1 MMITYSGPY
10 SDFFTKAFFD
20 DFGDVDIDVVSASST
35 EIVLENLTT
44 GALTTL
50 TGTGFSL
57 SSSASPLSGTIT
69 GMSFE
74 KSGSTV
80 ATMANFSWG
89 LVAFDNSLTED
100 GGMDMA
106 SLLSAQP
113 ITIDAS
119 GASTYFDME
128 EWAEASP
135 LITSDMTITGTPF
148 NDQLIGGAGN
158 DTINPGANYG
168 NDQLYGTAGNDAY
181 DFINADDSS
190 YYEINYAMLSAGITV
205 NIDGAAETGSVSG
218 ADGTDTFLNLG
229 NALTAGDGGFSVIGT
244 TRDDVFNVTAAPG
257 TWIAYGGGAGN
268 DTFNLT
274 VDESTRLFYNWD
286 GEDGP
291 DQGLVMNLATG
302 VVSNDGLGYSD
313 QVNVLGGTGRLEI
326 RATDFNDSII
336 GSDRRESFILEQ
348 GNDTLDGGG
357 GVDRV
362 RYDRSGVDAV
372 VVDLDAGTATGAWD
386 GNGFTHLLSNIEYVR
401 GSYFDDALLGS
412 DGEDTLKG
420 RAGNDTLSG
429 RDGDDRLYGEGGND
443 SLIGG
448 LGRDRLYGGDGDDT
462 LDGSAGDATT
472 EGKGDYMRPG
482 LGSNTIIGNAT
493 LWEAGKAIDLSYGE
507 LSGIGGMLVTVGQ
520 NGHGT
525 AQSGTAGYV
534 SDTFTYVHYVE
545 GSREGDILTGGHS
558 SGWRGWAGLGGDDT
572 INGGDG
578 TDRLDYRWD
587 VTWLGGSEIGV
598 TATFTGVGSGS
609 AIDGF
614 GDTDT
619 FTGIEEIQ
627 GTEYDDRM
635 TGQNGDEYFIGRDG
649 NDTLDGGE
657 GNDTLNGG
665 DGNDTLIG
673 NEGDDVLIGGESEAD
688 LRDVIYG
695 GDGNDSIDGG
705 YGNDELR
712 GDNGDDTVS
721 GGFGTDTVIGAD
733 GNDVLT
739 GEAWSDMLYGGAGND
754 FLNGGFGYDRMNGGT
769 GADRFFHL
777 GIADHGSDWIQDY
790 TAADGDVLVF
800 GQGSAT
806 ADQFQ
811 VNFTETANAGV
822 AGVEEAF
829 IIYRPTGQIMWALV
843 DGAAQEEL
851 NLLIAG
857 VEYDLLA

>member
-1 MMITYSGPY
+1 MLITYSGPY

-57 SSSASPLSGTIT
+57 SPSASPLSGTIT

-74 KSGSTV
+74 KSGSIV

-100 GGMDMA
+100 GVMDLA

-244 TRDDVFNVTAAPG
+244 THDDVFNVTAAPG
-257 TWIAYGGGAGN
+257 TWIVYGGGAGN

-313 QVNVLGGTGRLEI
+313 QVNVLGGAGRLEI

-372 VVDLDAGTATGAWD
+372 VVDLAAGTATGTWD

-412 DGEDTLKG
+412 DGEDTLEG
-420 RAGNDTLSG
+420 RVGNDTLSG

-443 SLIGG
+443 NLSGG
-448 LGRDRLYGGDGDDT
+448 LGQDRLY
-462 LDGSAGDATT
+462 
-472 EGKGDYMRPG
+472 
-482 LGSNTIIGNAT
+482 
-493 LWEAGKAIDLSYGE
+493 
-507 LSGIGGMLVTVGQ
+507 
-520 NGHGT
+520 
-525 AQSGTAGYV
+525 
-534 SDTFTYVHYVE
+534 
-545 GSREGDILTGGHS
+545 
-558 SGWRGWAGLGGDDT
+558 
-572 INGGDG
+572 
-578 TDRLDYRWD
+578 
-587 VTWLGGSEIGV
+587 
-598 TATFTGVGSGS
+598 
-609 AIDGF
+609 
-614 GDTDT
+614 
-619 FTGIEEIQ
+619 
-627 GTEYDDRM
+627 
-635 TGQNGDEYFIGRDG
+635 
-649 NDTLDGGE
+649 
-657 GNDTLNGG
+657 GG

-806 ADQFQ
+806 GDQFQ

-829 IIYRPTGQIMWALV
+829 IIYRPTGQIMWAL
-843 DGAAQEEL
+843 
-851 NLLIAG
+851 
-857 VEYDLLA
+857 